1 MKRSVVSSDVFQRRI
16 GNKAILF
23 DDIPGYAPGY
33 RILANILTVPRINL
47 TLGLPS
53 GSRAIDLVQFRRR
66 YMGEMPR
73 RIRVLRLSPPDR
85 RQRQAAGRESEET
98 SPSNVH
104 ESNVHDRS
112 RGHIKPRRAK
122 PLRQCAAKASAVTSS
137 GTGPQD
143 ASRMA

>member
-1 MKRSVVSSDVFQRRI
+1 LQRVSGADWMKRSVVSSDVFQRRI

-47 TLGLPS
+47 TLGLRS

-73 RIRVLRLSPPDR
+73 RIRVLRLSPPVV
-85 RQRQAAGRESEET
+85 GS
-98 SPSNVH
+98 
-104 ESNVHDRS
+104 
-112 RGHIKPRRAK
+112 AK
-122 PLRQCAAKASAVTSS
+122 PPAARVRKRRRRMCM
-137 GTGPQD
+137 
-143 ASRMA
+143 SRMCMTDPEAT